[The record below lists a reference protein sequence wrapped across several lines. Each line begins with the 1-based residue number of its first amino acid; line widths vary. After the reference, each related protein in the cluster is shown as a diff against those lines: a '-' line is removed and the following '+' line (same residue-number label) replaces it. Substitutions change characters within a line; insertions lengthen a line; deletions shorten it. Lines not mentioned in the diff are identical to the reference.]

1 MESLESLE
9 TKESVE
15 SLESLESGFD
25 VYFVH
30 TADSEVNMVK
40 KLMAFLVFSHT
51 IKNNYYY

>member
-1 MESLESLE
+1 MESL
-9 TKESVE
+9 E

-40 KLMAFLVFSHT
+40 RLMAFLVFSHT
-51 IKNNYYY
+51 IKNNYNYFR